1 MYSGG
6 ESYGLILL
14 NFSGHG
20 GHQQLPIQSHVT
32 LMGQL
37 SESRGK
43 YEFTSFELDSFR
55 QAATHKT
62 QPRSLKAT
70 SRPHP
75 RFPQVILKS
84 VLRVV
89 TAIVVASII
98 IPVAPGIRI
107 AGREAGR
114 AGVGRTRRVA
124 GHVRITLRR
133 AVRRWVVRLARAPT
147 RRRLPALWRLPV
159 VRRIPTA
166 IRSRRPARRG
176 VPLTA
181 GALVPSRRRA
191 AWSPT
196 TITSVPLQTLFQESA
211 VGTMTCGL

>member
-1 MYSGG
+1 
-6 ESYGLILL
+6 
-14 NFSGHG
+14 
-20 GHQQLPIQSHVT
+20 
-32 LMGQL
+32 MGQL

-98 IPVAPGIRI
+98 IPVDPGIRIAVIIIIAVITIVSSRLVAPGVGI
-107 AGREAGR
+107 AGREAGCV
-114 AGVGRTRRVA
+114 GVGRTRRVA

-133 AVRRWVVRLARAPT
+133 AVRRWVVRLARVPT

-211 VGTMTCGL
+211 VGTMTRGI